1 MYIIININMR
11 IIIML
16 NINYYYYYQCS
27 CDNLYN
33 LYHVIV
39 YDYYIMINMMK
50 ILVFKINRILTWKLS
65 NTHQNCVNNVKSWYI
80 SDTFVYSI
88 YLYHF
93 EHVPGLGE
101 TFCDIPEFK
110 FVLNTHK

>member
-50 ILVFKINRILTWKLS
+50 ILVFKINRVLT
-65 NTHQNCVNNVKSWYI
+65 
-80 SDTFVYSI
+80 
-88 YLYHF
+88 
-93 EHVPGLGE
+93 
-101 TFCDIPEFK
+101 
-110 FVLNTHK
+110 